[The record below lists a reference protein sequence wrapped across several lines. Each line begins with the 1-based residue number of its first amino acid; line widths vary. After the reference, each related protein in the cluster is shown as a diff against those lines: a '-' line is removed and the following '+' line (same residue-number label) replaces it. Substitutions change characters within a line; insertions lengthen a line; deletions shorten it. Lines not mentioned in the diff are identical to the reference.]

1 MAKATHNGNADQP
14 DWDAARYEEALA
26 HLERLQE
33 LIDGMKSDIPSIVA
47 PIQRQT
53 RDKAQ
58 LFVETKTAAVQAV
71 TDVQQLRAT
80 WNSEQTQEIFAKTKD
95 SFVKDGD
102 LSKARNVP
110 RWGWAEQD

>member
-1 MAKATHNGNADQP
+1 MAQATQTGNADQP

-71 TDVQQLRAT
+71 TDVQQLRTT
-80 WNSEQTQEIFAKTKD
+80 WNSEQTQDIFAKTKD
-95 SFVKDGD
+95 SFAKDGD